1 MGHCH
6 AFDLFYQIS
15 ITPYSGFFHQY
26 VSKIQSGGSV
36 RRRPPSLVFGRE
48 SLLRRNGTNGL
59 LRVRRTCA
67 GARWPG
73 SFLLFGTPK
82 KRPRVFPGM
91 SVAKNA
97 EPPAS
102 SCVTACSSFPDDFR
116 SGARPGRAPRRDARR
131 RIAPGTCQPGK
142 SAAPQKGP
150 RARSRGRGVQ
160 ESARQTGRTYF
171 QKRWQSW

>member
-1 MGHCH
+1 MH
-6 AFDLFYQIS
+6 LTYS
-15 ITPYSGFFHQY
+15 IRFRSRRIADFFTNMCQKFRVEG
-26 VSKIQSGGSV
+26 VSV
-36 RRRPPSLVFGRE
+36 AVRPPLSPEGNPSCGETERMACSVSGEPARGR
-48 SLLRRNGTNGL
+48 
-59 LRVRRTCA
+59 A
-67 GARWPG
+67 GPG

-150 RARSRGRGVQ
+150 RAHSRGRGVQ